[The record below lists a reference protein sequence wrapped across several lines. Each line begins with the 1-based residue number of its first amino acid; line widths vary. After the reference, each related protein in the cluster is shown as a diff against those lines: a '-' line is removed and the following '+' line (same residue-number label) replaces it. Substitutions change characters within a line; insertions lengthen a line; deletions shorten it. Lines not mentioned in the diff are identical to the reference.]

1 MCMHLISTL
10 LMLSITIYYVLIQ
23 EPVSKKVKT
32 GNMEQSADN
41 EWPEAWLMPD
51 GDCEDQKK
59 LNKLEP
65 NVPITVQELKDLG
78 IW

>member
-1 MCMHLISTL
+1 
-10 LMLSITIYYVLIQ
+10 
-23 EPVSKKVKT
+23 
-32 GNMEQSADN
+32 MEQSADN

-65 NVPITVQELKDLG
+65 NVPVTVQELKDLG